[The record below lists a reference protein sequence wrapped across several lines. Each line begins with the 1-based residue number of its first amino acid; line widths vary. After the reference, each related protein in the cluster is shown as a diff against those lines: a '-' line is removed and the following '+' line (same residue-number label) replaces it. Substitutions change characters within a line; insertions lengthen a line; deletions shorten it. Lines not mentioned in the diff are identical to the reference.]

1 MTTTRRDRPAIDL
14 QQVRETLTSPAISD
28 TLDSFGYVRQCLD
41 PGLAAVVGGTVM
53 AGWAFPVRIE
63 RVYDL
68 PAEPFRGLL
77 AALDA
82 ISADEIFVTPTQRA
96 RDIAVW
102 GELLSTAA
110 TARGAAGALTDG
122 LIRDTAAI
130 RELGFPV
137 FSAGTIPLDSR
148 GRHEIIEHG
157 IPVVLDGIR
166 IEPGDLIF
174 ADSDGVV
181 VVPQA
186 VVEEV
191 IRGALMK
198 RTTENQFR
206 DAVADGMLTVDAYRK
221 FGVL

>member
-1 MTTTRRDRPAIDL
+1 MNTPTRARPDIDL
-14 QQVRETLTSPAISD
+14 RQVRNLLTSPVISD
-28 TLDSFGYVRQCLD
+28 SLDSLGFARQCLD
-41 PGLAAVVGGTVM
+41 TGLVAVNVGTVM

-63 RVYDL
+63 RVYGV

-82 ISADEIFVTPTQRA
+82 LGADEIFITPTHRA

-110 TARGAAGALTDG
+110 IARGAAGALTDG

-130 RELGFPV
+130 RSLGFPV
-137 FSAGTIPLDSR
+137 FSAGTIPLDSK

-157 IPVVLDGIR
+157 IPIVLDGIR
-166 IEPGDLIF
+166 IEPGDLII
-174 ADSDGVV
+174 ADGDGVV
-181 VVPQA
+181 VVPEA

-191 IRGALMK
+191 IREALAK
-198 RTTENQFR
+198 RTTENLFR
-206 DAVADGMLTVDAYRK
+206 DAVAGGMLTTDAYKK